1 MVPSRSMIAPWGL
14 FWFLR
19 MCFLIICTPSTIT
32 RCFLGM
38 TAMILPRLPRSAP
51 AMTTTSSP
59 FFTCNLFITSNH
71 LRRERDN
78 FHEFLLAQ
86 FAGDRAEN
94 TRAARVVF
102 LVNDDN
108 GVAVE
113 PQIRAIVAPDGLA
126 GADDDRVHHVAL
138 FHRAVRRGFLDV
150 RLDHVAD
157 DRIALVAADD
167 PDRRR
172 AFRAAVVGHIQ
183 NGTYL

>member
-1 MVPSRSMIAPWGL
+1 MVPSRSMIAPCGL

-38 TAMILPRLPRSAP
+38 TAIILPRLPRSAP

-71 LRRERDN
+71 FRRERHN
-78 FHEFLLAQ
+78 LHELLLVR
-86 FAGDRAEN
+86 FAGDRSEDA
-94 TRAARVVF
+94 RATRVVF

-113 PQIRAIVAPDGLA
+113 PQIRPIIAPDGLA
-126 GADDDRVHHVAL
+126 A
-138 FHRAVRRGFLDV
+138 
-150 RLDHVAD
+150 
-157 DRIALVAADD
+157 AAD
-167 PDRRR
+167 
-172 AFRAAVVGHIQ
+172 G
-183 NGTYL
+183 

>member
-59 FFTCNLFITSNH
+59 FLTCNLFITSNH
-71 LRRERDN
+71 FRRERDN
-78 FHEFLLAQ
+78 LHEFLLAQ
-86 FAGDRAEN
+86 LPGDRAEDA
-94 TRAARVVF
+94 RPARVVF

-113 PQIRAIVAPDGLA
+113 AQVRAVIAPDGLA
-126 GADDDRVHHVAL
+126 GADDDRVHHVTL
-138 FHRAVRRGFLDV
+138 FHRAVGRGFLDV
-150 RLDHVAD
+150 RLDDVAD
-157 DRIALVAADD
+157 DGVALVAANDTNG
-167 PDRRR
+167 RR
-172 AFRAAVVGHIQ
+172 ALGAGVVSHI
-183 NGTYL
+183 